1 MRACFRQL
9 DFEEFYAM
17 QPVRLRDEHSAAEIR
32 TWFDA
37 ADSDGDGVLSCNE
50 FFLTNWSFIL
60 FNPTRDSDT

>member
-1 MRACFRQL
+1 
-9 DFEEFYAM
+9 M

-50 FFLTNWSFIL
+50 FFLWTLSGL
-60 FNPTRDSDT
+60 AQSHGRVS